1 MYIYKNAVD
10 FVVTHK
16 MTNNTKLNL
25 KRFEKKPI
33 HGGINLV
40 TN

>member
-16 MTNNTKLNL
+16 MTKQYKIKL
-25 KRFEKKPI
+25 KRFEK
-33 HGGINLV
+33 
-40 TN
+40 TNSW